1 VLLGTHEVTAP
12 FCSYSQQASHYWHIS
27 LCSPGSWMCAS
38 SSLRK
43 QTMLVR
49 VPLWAYFFM

>member
-1 VLLGTHEVTAP
+1 
-12 FCSYSQQASHYWHIS
+12 
-27 LCSPGSWMCAS
+27 MRAS

-49 VPLWAYFFM
+49 VPLSAYFFM

>member
-1 VLLGTHEVTAP
+1 MNRSDRSVLTVGRR
-12 FCSYSQQASHYWHIS
+12 
-27 LCSPGSWMCAS
+27 SPGSWTRAS

-49 VPLWAYFFM
+49 VPLSAYFFM